1 MVISKTIQLISV
13 FIFGYIMITWA
24 LNKKSKLNTSE
35 NKPFTKSDQAYKKGK
50 EALKRLSQRNSQ
62 SD

>member
-35 NKPFTKSDQAYKKGK
+35 NKPK
-50 EALKRLSQRNSQ
+50 ENK
-62 SD
+62 